1 MRHPLIIASSNQGKI
16 DEFAQLLRP
25 CPFNVLSA
33 SSIGGMPPVE
43 ENGSSFLENAI
54 IKAEALHARAPEHHW
69 VLADDS
75 GLSVEALNGAPGV
88 RSARFAGQ
96 EASDTENCV
105 KLLAVLNK
113 QASGCRTAKF
123 ECALCL
129 IDDCGGQS
137 YYTGSCRGHIA
148 MKAQGTNGFGYDPLF
163 IPDGYTT
170 TFGVLDKE
178 IKTKI
183 SHRAQACQNFAASFA
198 SL

>member
-75 GLSVEALNGAPGV
+75 GLGRGTSMERPSSL
-88 RSARFAGQ
+88 Q
-96 EASDTENCV
+96 LASRDR
-105 KLLAVLNK
+105 K
-113 QASGCRTAKF
+113 QAILR
-123 ECALCL
+123 
-129 IDDCGGQS
+129 
-137 YYTGSCRGHIA
+137 IA
-148 MKAQGTNGFGYDPLF
+148 
-163 IPDGYTT
+163 
-170 TFGVLDKE
+170 
-178 IKTKI
+178 
-183 SHRAQACQNFAASFA
+183 SS
-198 SL
+198 S